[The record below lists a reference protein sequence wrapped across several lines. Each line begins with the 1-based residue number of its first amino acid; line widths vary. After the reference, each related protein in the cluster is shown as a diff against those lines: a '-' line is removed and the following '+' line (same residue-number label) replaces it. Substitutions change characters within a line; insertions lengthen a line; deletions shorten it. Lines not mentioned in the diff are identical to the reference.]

1 MVLTKPNKQVF
12 VLKALMK
19 SISRQEFA
27 LFISYVLIASLI
39 YSKFALSVCMI
50 ALLVVALFE
59 LDWTRPFPLRFNSA
73 FRQNLRRTWEYRPYL
88 ALSLYFFLVFFSGFG
103 VEDQG
108 YWLERLRIKI
118 PFLLAP
124 FAFASLPPLHKKQY
138 YGIFYFL
145 LVLLTFTA
153 LQVSVHYLQN
163 FTQINELMGKGHPM
177 PTPMNHIRYSLL
189 LTLGILGGVY
199 LSIRKFYWQYP
210 WERYLIIGLTLF
222 LFAFTH
228 ILSVRSGL
236 LALYLA
242 LTVLSL
248 GYVLQTGK
256 IKYAVICLIVL
267 IGLPLVAYQHVPSFR
282 AKARYTIYDM
292 EMYLAGE
299 EGKYSDSERIISL
312 QFGME
317 LGRQNPWT
325 GVGAGDLRQEMHR
338 LYEERYPDLPH
349 KMPHNQLV
357 SIFAGT
363 GLVGLLVFCFAFF
376 FPLFYQRNYRDPML
390 SSLHLII
397 FISFLMEN
405 TLETSVGV
413 ALYLIPLLLGLNY
426 LSSQSPSDT
435 KSSPE

>member
-1 MVLTKPNKQVF
+1 
-12 VLKALMK
+12 MK

-27 LFISYVLIASLI
+27 LFICFVLLASLI
-39 YSKFALSVCMI
+39 YSKFALSVCML

-59 LDWTRPFPLRFNSA
+59 LDWTRSFPLRFNSA
-73 FRQNLRRTWEYRPYL
+73 FLQNLHQTWRYRPYL
-88 ALSLYFFLVFFSGFG
+88 VLSLYFFLVFFSGLYAD
-103 VEDQG
+103 DQG

-124 FAFASLPPLHKKQY
+124 FAFAALPPLNKRQY

-145 LVLLTFTA
+145 LVLLAFTA
-153 LQVSVHYLQN
+153 LQVGVHYLQN
-163 FTQINELMGKGHPM
+163 FTEINELMGKGHPM

-189 LTLGILGGVY
+189 LTLSILGGVF
-199 LSIRKFYWQYP
+199 LSIRKFYWRYP

-242 LTVLSL
+242 LSALSL
-248 GYVLQTGK
+248 GYVFRTGK

-267 IGLPLVAYQHVPSFR
+267 IGLPMVAYQHVPSFR

-312 QFGME
+312 QLGME
-317 LGRQNPWT
+317 LGRQNPWA
-325 GVGAGDLRQEMHR
+325 GVGTGDLRQKMHR
-338 LYEERYPDLPH
+338 LYAERYPDLPP

-357 SIFAGT
+357 SIFAGS
-363 GLVGLLVFCFAFF
+363 GLIGLFVFCFAFF
-376 FPLFYQRNYRDPML
+376 FPLFYHCNYRDPML

-413 ALYLIPLLLGLNY
+413 ALYLVPLLLGLNY
-426 LSSQSPSDT
+426 LSE
-435 KSSPE
+435 KSVEHSRGDLKTDAESALK